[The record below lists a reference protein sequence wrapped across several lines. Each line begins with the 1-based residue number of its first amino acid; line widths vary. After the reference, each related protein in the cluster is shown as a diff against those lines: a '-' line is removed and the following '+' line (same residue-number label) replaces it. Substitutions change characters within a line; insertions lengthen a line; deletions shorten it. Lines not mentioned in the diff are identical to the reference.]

1 MAFYWERMSLQ
12 ARLPA
17 GHGLRPARH
26 HGAGHPRQQPIL
38 TALKRNGHIVGMART
53 SVKATYA
60 LDVATVQALERM
72 ARRWEVSKSEALRRA
87 ILAAAAGETGD
98 GRQGVKALD
107 RLQRSLSMTSAK
119 ARAWVKDVRAER
131 RAGAARLVRQ
141 KRR

>member
-1 MAFYWERMSLQ
+1 
-12 ARLPA
+12 
-17 GHGLRPARH
+17 
-26 HGAGHPRQQPIL
+26 
-38 TALKRNGHIVGMART
+38 
-53 SVKATYA
+53 
-60 LDVATVQALERM
+60 
-72 ARRWEVSKSEALRRA
+72 VSKSEALRRA